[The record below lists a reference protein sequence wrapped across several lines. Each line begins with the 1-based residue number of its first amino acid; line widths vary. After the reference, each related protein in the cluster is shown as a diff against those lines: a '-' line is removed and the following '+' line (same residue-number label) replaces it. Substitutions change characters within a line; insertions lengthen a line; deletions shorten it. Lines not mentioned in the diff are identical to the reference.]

1 MKIIPRIMVYEAEW
15 KDREPLHDIDLK
27 CFDDVWE
34 PELWPHRFKDD
45 LMVFMAEIRGKEVGF
60 AACMILSDGIFIDK
74 IGVKP
79 DYRRQGISREIL
91 MKIQARA
98 MMQKWPHV
106 VSITIPEST
115 LVLPGSDNIAG
126 WIRKIGFK
134 AKSPFEPDYFTI
146 HGESVAGVP
155 CLLGD
160 E

>member
-1 MKIIPRIMVYEAEW
+1 MEPIVSKILVYEAEW
-15 KDREPLHDIDLK
+15 KDHEPLHDIDLK
-27 CFDDVWE
+27 CFNDVWE
-34 PELWPHRFKDD
+34 SWLHRFEDD
-45 LMVFMAEIRGKEVGF
+45 LIVFMAEIRGKEVGF

-79 DYRRQGISREIL
+79 DYRRQGVSREIL
-91 MKIQARA
+91 MMIQASA

-115 LVLPGSDNIAG
+115 LILPGPDNIAG
-126 WIRKIGFK
+126 WVRKVGFQ
-134 AKSPFEPDYFTI
+134 AKPPFEPDYFTI
-146 HGESVAGVP
+146 HGESIAGVP